1 MMKRNLLKVGAF
13 LALAAVVA
21 LGTASTAEAGVA
33 LRLTQ
38 GMTVVTVNDEGAGD
52 IAAGDPDTIVFFGP
66 VGVFTLNV
74 TTGIVT
80 PDTVLPEVMHLNSID
95 TSLGAGTLTIE
106 FTATDLDIETLNYLL
121 ALGPLV
127 APGGNITYSAYYDE
141 GNAEFAQTNLI
152 GTLNGAGSL
161 AGPAPGS
168 TPYSLTQVV
177 TITHSA
183 SGGTTSFDANI
194 SVPEPAS
201 MSLLGLGLAGIA
213 ALRRRRA
220 ARS

>member
-1 MMKRNLLKVGAF
+1 MKRNLLKVGSF
-13 LALAAVVA
+13 LALAAVFA
-21 LGTASTAEAGVA
+21 LGLSSSAEASVA

-38 GMTVVTVNDEGAGD
+38 GATVVTVNDDGAGD
-52 IAAGDPDTIVFFGP
+52 LAALDPNTIVFFGP
-66 VGVFTLNV
+66 VGLFTLNV
-74 TTGIVT
+74 TTGIVS
-80 PDTVLPEVMHLNSID
+80 PDTVLPEIMHLNSID

-106 FTATDLDIETLNYLL
+106 FTATDLDLQTLNMLL

-127 APGGNITYSAYYDE
+127 APGGSITYSAYYDE
-141 GNAEFAQTNLI
+141 GNTAFAQTSLI
-152 GTLNGAGSL
+152 NTINGSGS
-161 AGPAPGS
+161 ASGPAPS
-168 TPYSLTQVV
+168 TTPYSLTQVV
-177 TITHSA
+177 TITHGA
-183 SGGTTSFDANI
+183 QGGTTSFDANI

>member
-1 MMKRNLLKVGAF
+1 MKRNLLKVGGF

-21 LGTASTAEAGVA
+21 LGTAATAEAGVA

-38 GMTVVTVNDEGAGD
+38 GMTVVTVNDDGAGD
-52 IAAGDPDTIVFFGP
+52 IASGDPDTIVFFGA
-66 VGVFTLNV
+66 VGAFTLNV

-106 FTATDLDIETLNYLL
+106 FTATDLDIATLNYLL

-127 APGGNITYSAYYDE
+127 APGGSISYSAYYDE
-141 GNAEFAQTNLI
+141 GNAEFAQTSLI
-152 GTLNGAGSL
+152 GTLNGAGSVS
-161 AGPAPGS
+161 GPAASS

-177 TITHSA
+177 TITHGA
-183 SGGTTSFDANI
+183 NGGTTSFDANI

-201 MSLLGLGLAGIA
+201 LVLLCMCGVAFAL
-213 ALRRRRA
+213 LRRRGRE
-220 ARS
+220 